1 MAYHIVWDNVTK
13 VQSDVGGVEMPWVAF
28 PKNPGSE
35 AVSGG
40 FLYNIYF
47 YIFPKKVQNDKLVVE
62 NMETCTFVLFSTWIL
77 HYYEARNAIHSRL
90 MTNLQSNNYL
100 VFTNLQI
107 FQPYNRI

>member
-40 FLYNIYF
+40 FLYIPQKGAKWQISCRKYG
-47 YIFPKKVQNDKLVVE
+47 
-62 NMETCTFVLFSTWIL
+62 NMHIC
-77 HYYEARNAIHSRL
+77 AI
-90 MTNLQSNNYL
+90 
-100 VFTNLQI
+100 
-107 FQPYNRI
+107 